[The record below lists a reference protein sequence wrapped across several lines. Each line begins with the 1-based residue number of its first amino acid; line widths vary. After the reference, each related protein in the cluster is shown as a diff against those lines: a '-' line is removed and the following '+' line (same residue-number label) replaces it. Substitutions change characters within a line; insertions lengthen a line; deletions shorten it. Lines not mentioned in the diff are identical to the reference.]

1 MPDIAD
7 TEMRPYSKFQPTGF
21 DPRGLCADRMGHD
34 DDDADRSAW
43 LVAPVGQ
50 NRDSAALSRS
60 NFRVAERLLA
70 DADPGGVDHENH
82 RFGHWACGWF
92 EILIVRPGSPAHQ
105 TAWEIECALS
115 DYPVLSDDDYCDLE
129 AEESEWEE

>member
-7 TEMRPYSKFQPTGF
+7 SEMETYSKFQPTGF
-21 DPRGLCADRMGHD
+21 DPRGLCAGRMGYD

-50 NRDSAALSRS
+50 NRDSDALARS
-60 NFRVAERLLA
+60 NFRVTERSFEA
-70 DADPGGVDHENH
+70 VDPDGVDHENH

-92 EILIVRPGSPAHQ
+92 EILIVRPGSKCHQ
-105 TAWEIECALS
+105 EAWEIECALS
-115 DYPVLSDDDYCDLE
+115 DYPVLSDEDYSELE
-129 AEESEWEE
+129 AEEEEGE